1 LTGWY
6 FWYYTGIRM
15 MTYRIGIDGGGT
27 ATRARLARG
36 DGTPLGDGEA
46 GPSGLGQGIA
56 QAWANVQ
63 RAITA
68 AARAAGLSEPPAPRD
83 CAIGLGMAGAHVRSR
98 CDEFLAAAPAFARIA
113 LDNDAHTALLGAH
126 GGGPGAIVIA
136 GTGSVGEALHA
147 NGVRVSVSGWGFP
160 VGDEGSGAWLGL
172 RAMREAQ
179 RALDGRA
186 RAGALAR
193 AVWAATGGTRD
204 AVFAWCAGAGQHAYA
219 QLAPLVFDA
228 EPSDSLAGE
237 LLAAAALELEA
248 VALALDRDGTLPLAV
263 LGSVGRRL
271 QPRFSAALRKRCV
284 EPAGDA
290 LDGALHLIRQ
300 AP

>member
-1 LTGWY
+1 
-6 FWYYTGIRM
+6 M
-15 MTYRIGIDGGGT
+15 VTYLIGVDGGGT
-27 ATRARLARG
+27 ATRARLARS
-36 DGTPLGDGEA
+36 DGTLLGNGEA

-63 RAITA
+63 QAIAA
-68 AARAAGLSEPPAPRD
+68 AARAAGLGAPPAAPD

-98 CDEFLAAAPAFARIA
+98 CDEFLAAAPAFARIV
-113 LDNDAHTALLGAH
+113 LDNDAYTALLGAH
-126 GGGPGAIVIA
+126 AGRPGVIVIS

-147 NGVRVSVSGWGFP
+147 DGARVSASGWGFP

-186 RAGALAR
+186 SAGALAR
-193 AVWAATGGTRD
+193 AVWGATGGTRD
-204 AVFAWCAGAGQHAYA
+204 AVFAWCAGAGQRAYA

-228 EPSDSLAGE
+228 EPSDSVAGE
-237 LLAAAALELEA
+237 LLAAAALELQA
-248 VALALDRDGTLPLAV
+248 VALALDAQGRLPLAV

-271 QPRFSAALRKRCV
+271 QPRFSAALRARCV

-290 LDGALHLIRQ
+290 ADGALHLIRQ
-300 AP
+300 SS